1 MSTMK
6 AYWLDGR
13 RELTAAA
20 QMRKEFGLLDRRWM
34 EVFPVLLAVVLAV
47 LPNLDINITRS
58 LGISRE
64 ILLWPLL
71 AVVLFVLFRYTRF
84 TTLLSIIVLG
94 IGVNLPHQLGLQL
107 GVSPTMLQVALGLM
121 VAAWLLN
128 ALFQFVPAQVS
139 ADMLKQVRIHESSA
153 IMGAIYNGNIAEV
166 DRLLKSGVSANVRN
180 VKERTP
186 LMLAVALG
194 YQDIARLL
202 MKYGAD
208 VTVRDAGGETAL
220 SIARRRDQ
228 VDMVNLLVA
237 LGALE

>member
-13 RELTAAA
+13 RELAAVA

-47 LPNLDINITRS
+47 LPNLDLNITRS

-71 AVVLFVLFRYTRF
+71 ALVLFVLFRNARF
-84 TTLLSIIVLG
+84 TMLISMVALG
-94 IGVNLPHQLGLQL
+94 IGANLPQHLGVQL
-107 GVSPTMLQVALGLM
+107 GVSPAMLQIALAVM
-121 VAAWLLN
+121 AVAWLLN
-128 ALFQFVPAQVS
+128 ALFNFVPAQVS
-139 ADMLKQVRIHESSA
+139 ADLLKQVRIHESSA
-153 IMGAIYNGNIAEV
+153 IMGAIYNGNVAEV
-166 DRLLKSGVSANVRN
+166 DRLLKTGVSANVRN
-180 VKERTP
+180 VKDRTP

-208 VTVRDAGGETAL
+208 VTVRDTGGETAL

-228 VDMVNLLVA
+228 ADMINLLVA

>member
-13 RELTAAA
+13 RDLAAAA

-34 EVFPVLLAVVLAV
+34 GVFPVLLAVVLAI
-47 LPNLDINITRS
+47 LPNLDINITRG
-58 LGISRE
+58 LDIGRE
-64 ILLWPLL
+64 ILLWPFL
-71 AVVLFVLFRYTRF
+71 AVVLFVLFRYSRF
-84 TTLLSIIVLG
+84 TTLISIIVLG
-94 IGVNLPHQLGLQL
+94 IGANLPQHLSPPL
-107 GVSPTMLQVALGLM
+107 GVSPTILTVALGLL
-121 VAAWLLN
+121 VVAWLLN
-128 ALFQFVPAQVS
+128 AIFQLVPAQVS

-153 IMGAIYNGNIAEV
+153 IMGAIYNGNITEV

-208 VTVRDAGGETAL
+208 VTVRDAGGQTAL

-228 VDMVNLLVA
+228 ADMINLLVA